1 MKNNMKR
8 PDTPL
13 AATPEPQPVNMG
25 QVQQPQPMSAQ
36 NKFQATAD
44 SAIMQINAISKMN
57 TPPPIQQKQP
67 EQQGPPQ
74 K

>member
-25 QVQQPQPMSAQ
+25 QVQQAQPMPPQ

-44 SAIMQINAISKMN
+44 SAIQQVNIIGKMN

-67 EQQGPPQ
+67 EPQGPPQ